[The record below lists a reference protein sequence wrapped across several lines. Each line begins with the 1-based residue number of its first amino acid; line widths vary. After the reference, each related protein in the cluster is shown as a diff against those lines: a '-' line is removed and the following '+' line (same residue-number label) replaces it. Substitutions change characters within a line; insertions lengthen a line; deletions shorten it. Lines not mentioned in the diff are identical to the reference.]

1 MMKIYFCYSP
11 ADNWFFYIL
20 ADNYIS
26 ILPGM
31 VGKALIMCP
40 FQIEPYFQ
48 VDKNLGIEIPATICL
63 RLDYIFS
70 RASKKLLDLILA
82 MTLIKPLYTG
92 F

>member
-11 ADNWFFYIL
+11 AVNWFFYIL

-31 VGKALIMCP
+31 VCKALIMCP

-63 RLDYIFS
+63 RLDSIFT
-70 RASKKLLDLILA
+70 RARKN
-82 MTLIKPLYTG
+82 Y
-92 F
+92 

>member
-1 MMKIYFCYSP
+1 
-11 ADNWFFYIL
+11 
-20 ADNYIS
+20 
-26 ILPGM
+26 
-31 VGKALIMCP
+31 MCL

-63 RLDYIFS
+63 LLDHIFS
-70 RASKKLLDLILA
+70 RASKKLLDLIFA